1 MYFDFYYYRKVLAF
15 TWAQKRWPG
24 RRKMLLKLLLW
35 VPLLTV
41 LHTLCF
47 LLDYVFFPALWR
59 QKVLEPV
66 FVVGHARSGT
76 TLMHRL
82 LAADGD
88 RFSYF
93 LYWEMFLPALTQRY
107 IVKFI
112 GLLDGKLFNS
122 AIEKKLRAWDEKTFG
137 PTRHIHNMGLWIPE
151 EDQFV
156 MNTAFVTQQWAL
168 NLPLMHE
175 VDIFH
180 VDKLPEKRKRKWM
193 KHYKRCVQRQL
204 VMRGGGKTH
213 LSKNPV
219 MSGWVT
225 ALLETFPDA
234 RIITMVRDPV
244 QCIPSTLKLVEVVWK
259 SKGWSKQEYAPSL
272 EAMTKISIDTYRL
285 PRQALANRPDVPHCF
300 VDYRDLTSAP
310 KETIER
316 LYKAINLQISPD
328 YQQYLEQQESKE
340 KAHKSHFSY
349 SIDDYS
355 ITPEKIEHELAEFYD
370 EYQWPRV
377 SEQQTEEIPDAS

>member
-1 MYFDFYYYRKVLAF
+1 MFFDFYYYRKVLAF
-15 TWAQKRWPG
+15 AWAQKQWPG
-24 RRKMLLKLLLW
+24 RKKMLLKLLLW

-41 LHTLCF
+41 LHSVCF
-47 LLDYVFFPALWR
+47 LLDYIFFPALWR
-59 QKVLEPV
+59 QKVISPV

-82 LAADGD
+82 LAADSD

-107 IVKFI
+107 VVKLI
-112 GLLDGKLFNS
+112 GFLDAKLLNS
-122 AIEKKLRAWDEKTFG
+122 VIEKKLQAWDKKTFG
-137 PTRHIHNMGLWIPE
+137 ATRHIHNMGLWIPE

-180 VDKLPEKRKRKWM
+180 VDKLSVKRKRKWM
-193 KHYKRCVQRQL
+193 NHYKRCVQRQL
-204 VMRGGGKTH
+204 LINGGDKTH

-219 MSGWVT
+219 MSGWVA

-234 RIITMVRDPV
+234 RIITLVRDPA
-244 QCIPSTLKLVEVVWK
+244 QCIPSTLKLVEMAWK
-259 SKGWSKQEYAPSL
+259 GRGWSKQDCAPSL
-272 EAMTKISIDTYRL
+272 DALIQISFDAYRL
-285 PRQALANRPDVPHCF
+285 PRQALADKPQVPHIF

-310 KETIER
+310 RETVEKIYR
-316 LYKAINLQISPD
+316 AIDLQISPG
-328 YQQYLEQQESKE
+328 YRQYLEQQEGKE

-355 ITPEKIEHELAEFYD
+355 ITLEQIEQELDEFYD
-370 EYQWPRV
+370 EYKWPRAT
-377 SEQQTEEIPDAS
+377 EQHTEEIADER